1 MCRSLINS
9 SLLWI
14 LLQTYLQPGP
24 HRVDRR
30 APCAMLSIHVTTCG
44 PSSNYSVIPF
54 SLLPFC
60 PDKACWE
67 DALRCNSAV
76 PVNRQDVNRLLN
88 HSSLPSSFPSFLW
101 VSSMHLC
108 GWRCSSSIVEIDIAI
123 CSPQ

>member
-88 HSSLPSSFPSFLW
+88 HSSLPFFFSFFFVGLFNALMW
-101 VSSMHLC
+101 VEVFIINC
-108 GWRCSSSIVEIDIAI
+108 GNRHSYL
-123 CSPQ
+123 